1 MPWETKEKAIFVCA
15 KRFKQMDWVFSKKQL
30 AEKKNTKISAEDRKQ
45 DLFKKYL
52 QKQTKKKRMDKLI
65 PLETL
70 KVNTEL
76 FKRSKVIMF
85 NH

>member
-52 QKQTKKKRMDKLI
+52 QKQTKKEKNGQ
-65 PLETL
+65 T
-70 KVNTEL
+70 NTIGNPKSEHWT
-76 FKRSKVIMF
+76 V
-85 NH
+85 

>member
-30 AEKKNTKISAEDRKQ
+30 AEKKNIKISAEDRKQ

-52 QKQTKKKRMDKLI
+52 QKQTKKEKNGQ
-65 PLETL
+65 T
-70 KVNTEL
+70 NTIGNPKSEHWT
-76 FKRSKVIMF
+76 V
-85 NH
+85 